1 VQPATFAAVRVDAYE
16 VLSVSRFDEVP
27 GLRGLDVDSPQ
38 ADSGGGVYVLP
49 VSGRVDA
56 ADSPAVAIEVIYHE
70 RVLRTAPVNGSSFE
84 VLVGLVGLKLE
95 SELELRAVLENGDRI
110 AFASITVRRRPLESG
125 FEPTINPLILTSL
138 GRSGTTWLMKMFA
151 SHPAIVVFRRFP
163 YEYSVARYWMHVLRV
178 LSEPSNQSES
188 ADADTFQADL
198 HWVGNNPFHDQVV
211 FERPELEGWMGREY
225 PEQLAAFCQS
235 AIEEWYSRVARVQ
248 QQDGPTYF
256 AEKMG
261 PSYIPLLTQELY
273 PHGREVVLVRDFR
286 DVACSTRQFD
296 SGRPGSHEPMYGSG
310 NEIVPPQLQAEA
322 FAMQN
327 VWKSRGGKAHLVRYE
342 DMITRPHETLAALLD
357 YVGVDASQPVVE
369 ELLRQGAEDSPELPG
384 ATADEQMVESHRT
397 IADPADTI
405 GRWRQNGGESNE
417 DLYWDA
423 FGEPLEEFGYTKSG
437 KET

>member
-1 VQPATFAAVRVDAYE
+1 MRVDTYE
-16 VLSVSRFDEVP
+16 VLSVSRFDEAP
-27 GLRGLDVDSPQ
+27 GLRGLEVDSPQ
-38 ADSGGGVYVLP
+38 AGGGGDVYVLP
-49 VSGRVDA
+49 VSGSVNGTG
-56 ADSPAVAIEVIYHE
+56 SPVVAVEVVYHE
-70 RVLRTAPVNGSSFE
+70 RVLRTAPVYGSSFE

-95 SELELRAVLENGDRI
+95 SELELRAVLENGDRV
-110 AFASITVRRRPLESG
+110 AFASITVRRRPLLSG

-211 FERPELEGWMGREY
+211 FDRPELERWMGREH

-248 QQDGPTYF
+248 QQDGPAYF

-273 PHGREVVLVRDFR
+273 PNGKEVVLVRDFR

-342 DMITRPHETLAALLD
+342 DMITRPRETLAGLLD
-357 YVGVDASQPVVE
+357 YVGVEASQRVVE
-369 ELLRQGAEDSPELPG
+369 ELLRQGAEDSPKLPG

-397 IADPADTI
+397 ISDPADTI
-405 GRWRQNGGESNE
+405 GRWRQDGGESNE

-437 KET
+437 EETP